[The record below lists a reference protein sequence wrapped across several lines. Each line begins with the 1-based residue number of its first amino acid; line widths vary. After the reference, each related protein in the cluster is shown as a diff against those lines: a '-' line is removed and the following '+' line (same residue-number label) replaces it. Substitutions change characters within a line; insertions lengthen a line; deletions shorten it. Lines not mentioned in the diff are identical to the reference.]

1 MSRTSMITVE
11 AKPFMKIVSKI
22 VSTPHSINSLPP
34 RRFDS
39 SQVVSLSML
48 HVVLMPT
55 NLLRLHF
62 GIMLPITITRSP
74 IRQFATTLM
83 STLIFSCP
91 SDMLISINKNT
102 VYITVNI
109 IRSQKW
115 RCRSFLRNI
124 FRLNPFFVTVCLSR
138 SFFKHLHKDNPEH
151 IECHNNAGK

>member
-22 VSTPHSINSLPP
+22 VSIPHSINSLPP

-102 VYITVNI
+102 VCITVNI
-109 IRSQKW
+109 IV
-115 RCRSFLRNI
+115 I
-124 FRLNPFFVTVCLSR
+124 PIAVNPSTFMLFSASILSL
-138 SFFKHLHKDNPEH
+138 SLSVLAALFQTPS
-151 IECHNNAGK
+151 